1 MSEKNVLILQC
12 DVVLKNYD
20 MNELYDTILKQKE
33 QGVILLPSYV
43 KVVNVPEEVA
53 NGELVVMNSGAPEPQ
68 FVIRDSNGSYF
79 KSFGN
84 KLGTPIAWTDSE
96 EKAAKYRSRRVAE
109 DMQVYIKTWY
119 GYDFARVEE
128 L

>member
-1 MSEKNVLILQC
+1 MSESNVLILQC

-43 KVVNVPEEVA
+43 KVVNIPEEVT
-53 NGELVVMNSGAPEPQ
+53 NGELVVMNSGAPEPE
-68 FVIRDSNGSYF
+68 
-79 KSFGN
+79 KKEAN
-84 KLGTPIAWTDSE
+84 KLLKKLGNCYE
-96 EKAAKYRSRRVAE
+96 MEK
-109 DMQVYIKTWY
+109 
-119 GYDFARVEE
+119 